1 MNIDLLRVEHVTRKF
16 GGLVALNDI
25 SFSIKKGEIVGLIGP
40 NGAGKTTLFNAIT
53 GVFPPTSGSIVFSHV
68 AIDRLPAHQIT
79 ALGLARTFQ
88 NIRLFKALSVL
99 ENVMIG
105 RHTRTKSGLFRGM
118 FKTPAERREEADTR
132 AHAYTLLERV
142 GLKRRAQ
149 DPAGS
154 LPYGEQRRLEI
165 ARALATEPKLLLL
178 DEPAAGMN
186 ESETDALYDLLL
198 SFKEEGLSMLVVEHD
213 MGFVMRLSDRVV
225 CLNFGAKIAEGTP
238 QEVQAHPLVIEA
250 YLGREEAG

>member
-1 MNIDLLRVEHVTRKF
+1 MDILRVEHVTRKF
-16 GGLVALNDI
+16 GGLIALDDV
-25 SFSIKKGEIVGLIGP
+25 SFSIEKGEIVGLIGP

-53 GVFPPTSGSIVFSHV
+53 GVFPPTSGSIVFSGM
-68 AIDRLPAHQIT
+68 AIDHLPAHRIT

-88 NIRLFKALSVL
+88 NIRLFKELSVL

-105 RHTRTKSGLFRGM
+105 RHTRTKSGTFRGM
-118 FKTPAERREEADTR
+118 FKTPFERREEEETR
-132 AHAYTLLERV
+132 ARAYDLLARV
-142 GLKRRAQ
+142 GLKKRAQ
-149 DPAGS
+149 DTAGS

-186 ESETDALYDLLL
+186 ESETHSLQDLLV
-198 SFKEEGLSMLVVEHD
+198 SFREWGLSMLVVEHD
-213 MGFVMRLSDRVV
+213 MGFVMSLSDRIV

-238 QEVQAHPLVIEA
+238 EEVQAHPLVIEA
-250 YLGREEAG
+250 YLGREEEAV